1 VVSGLRL
8 EDFTQPEMIIQL
20 GYELVRIDIITSIKD
35 FNFERLWANRKAGKF
50 GEVKVNFI
58 SLDDLKRLKKKFGRL
73 IDEADLEILNKIDK
87 KKKTK

>member
-1 VVSGLRL
+1 
-8 EDFTQPEMIIQL
+8 MIIQL

-35 FNFERLWANRKAGKF
+35 FNFERLWANRKADKF

-58 SLDDLKRLKKKFGRL
+58 SLDDFKRLKKKFGRL

>member
-1 VVSGLRL
+1 
-8 EDFTQPEMIIQL
+8 MIIQL